1 MEPAVTKAQ
10 QRDTFLN
17 YRGLTLALSVNY
29 HWFETYP
36 VDADFMPM
44 QMHTFSLATVWP
56 TLIPKVFKTAPVT

>member
-17 YRGLTLALSVNY
+17 YRGLTMALSVNY
-29 HWFETYP
+29 RWFATYP

-44 QMHTFSLATVWP
+44 QMNKFSFSDGEAYVDSQN
-56 TLIPKVFKTAPVT
+56 I